1 MDWIGR
7 PFLITVARRGVD
19 AARWVDHPA
28 PVPPGTVMLGIWERA
43 VGGPTTWRLNTLNET
58 GGYRWSGMVP
68 PTPAN
73 AGPFTVGSMGRGLHL
88 AQLMMW
94 PRVLDS
100 TDRNTIANWLFEVW
114 GLLIPIPSTGPPMA
128 AIPNAAIPSTQTLVL
143 WLDACDG
150 LYRDTNG
157 LNRATAGAPVALW
170 RDRSGKGND
179 VRFTSAS
186 LVQPSGPGLLPLVSI
201 TGTGTFDVHPLR
213 SAGSGPFCIVAV
225 WQVLAA
231 PQGGGHPFNV
241 NKKGY
246 FGTDG
251 WQESIALSTWRV
263 MPTVAATTQMVLG
276 AWHFDGAVLTNRFGS
291 LLDGTAG
298 YKWVQSI
305 SAVSGDWTTTYD
317 VTVGTVGK
325 QLQLAELLVW
335 QSDLSQSGMGALDNY
350 LRARWNVPKV
360 TTGTVDA
367 MPARGA
373 LLNASLPA
381 AVPQPYC
388 WLDATNQGGLYADA
402 AGQVPAEPG
411 QSLRML
417 ADKGSGGCHYTWP
430 TSGVAIWMTDVSSAV
445 NGLPV
450 VAVFGPGS
458 FVKSPLVGIT
468 AASGHTIVALWRLVG
483 SNGGGHPLAVGS
495 NATFSAAAWTEGI
508 ASDTARTMPSPSV
521 YGITNAA
528 VVAACWHGDG
538 TNGTLTWMLRAG
550 DESTPGYSLSRTES
564 TSGNLWTT
572 VMPTIG
578 TTNKGLQ
585 LAELLVWRSA
595 LSAAERGSLQ
605 GYLSGRWG
613 VSFPVTNAIVSS
625 IPAMV
630 NAVPD
635 ATLLF
640 AFDATTATQTMFKNS
655 LETAPV
661 TSNND
666 PVHVWKASDGT
677 MKDTMKM
684 ISSGTPPAVYHSGT
698 ACLYV
703 KAKPAI
709 GRTRSLPFRH
719 RACMSTFTAYTSTHI
734 AFLVPCLEREM
745 LVRH

>member
-1 MDWIGR
+1 M
-7 PFLITVARRGVD
+7 
-19 AARWVDHPA
+19 
-28 PVPPGTVMLGIWERA
+28 
-43 VGGPTTWRLNTLNET
+43 
-58 GGYRWSGMVP
+58 
-68 PTPAN
+68 
-73 AGPFTVGSMGRGLHL
+73 
-88 AQLMMW
+88 
-94 PRVLDS
+94 
-100 TDRNTIANWLFEVW
+100 
-114 GLLIPIPSTGPPMA
+114 
-128 AIPNAAIPSTQTLVL
+128 
-143 WLDACDG
+143 
-150 LYRDTNG
+150 
-157 LNRATAGAPVALW
+157 
-170 RDRSGKGND
+170 
-179 VRFTSAS
+179 
-186 LVQPSGPGLLPLVSI
+186 
-201 TGTGTFDVHPLR
+201 
-213 SAGSGPFCIVAV
+213 
-225 WQVLAA
+225 
-231 PQGGGHPFNV
+231 
-241 NKKGY
+241 
-246 FGTDG
+246 
-251 WQESIALSTWRV
+251 
-263 MPTVAATTQMVLG
+263 
-276 AWHFDGAVLTNRFGS
+276 
-291 LLDGTAG
+291 
-298 YKWVQSI
+298 
-305 SAVSGDWTTTYD
+305 
-317 VTVGTVGK
+317 
-325 QLQLAELLVW
+325 
-335 QSDLSQSGMGALDNY
+335 
-350 LRARWNVPKV
+350 
-360 TTGTVDA
+360 
-367 MPARGA
+367 
-373 LLNASLPA
+373 
-381 AVPQPYC
+381 
-388 WLDATNQGGLYADA
+388 DATNQGGLYADA

-677 MKDTMKM
+677 MKNTMKM

-709 GRTRSLPFRH
+709 GRTRSLVFRH
-719 RACMSTFTAYTSTHI
+719 RACMSTFTAYTSTHT
-734 AFLVPCLEREM
+734 AFLVPCLERAM